1 MARACLL
8 IDLAPVV
15 HYLSLIIIV
24 NNAGNIE
31 DITCLCMDAD
41 FIFEFSSRYL
51 KSERNEQVKY
61 RLAHQIKIRIH
72 KWACNILF
80 IL

>member
-15 HYLSLIIIV
+15 HYLFLIIIIII

-31 DITCLCMDAD
+31 DITCLCVDAN

-51 KSERNEQVKY
+51 KSERNEQVRY

-72 KWACNILF
+72 K
-80 IL
+80 